1 MTAVKFHTTQAIF
14 RYGSTNTRTPVI
26 AVFSKSLKIFFC
38 NNQLLLHKFLNQTPT
53 GQLFPRI
60 LHKQQGRMPEDNH
73 LIPELSFHINII
85 TVLRLIFREINDIF
99 NSFNDSETYKTD
111 KNWA

>member
-1 MTAVKFHTTQAIF
+1 
-14 RYGSTNTRTPVI
+14 
-26 AVFSKSLKIFFC
+26 
-38 NNQLLLHKFLNQTPT
+38 
-53 GQLFPRI
+53 
-60 LHKQQGRMPEDNH
+60 MPEDNH